1 MVTKKDIDQLFDR
14 GSFMEIGQN
23 RESSVVTGYG
33 RIGDR
38 MVYTFL
44 QDSERDGGAFGVEA
58 AAKIKNIYKLAL
70 KSKMPVVGLLD
81 STGYLIEEGAEALN
95 AFSEVY
101 ALANSARDSILQIMI
116 VGGKCMGQM
125 VSLAGTADFFFKDME
140 MSEAFAKT
148 KELIKVMPP
157 ARGILPEQYETSDDL
172 NRLNT
177 GIESMKDSGHDL
189 LKEISDEGFLLET
202 DSDKAPEL
210 TTGFIKINGIM
221 VAAMANNRTEKGN
234 RISLEGLDKARK
246 LVETA
251 DKFRLALV
259 KISNTDGIEIGAN
272 QNLLVSASA
281 KLWDAFTRSS
291 IPLVDVIT
299 GTVMG
304 GAYSLFNGRGTS
316 TDLTLAWEN
325 SKVNIINSRQ
335 AADILYGPLDPSEI
349 DQKAAEYESTH
360 SAAAFLEEKGLVDK
374 VIAPEE
380 TRKYLA
386 GALESYANL
395 F

>member
-1 MVTKKDIDQLFDR
+1 MVTRKDIDQLFDR
-14 GSFMEIGQN
+14 GSFMEIGDG
-23 RESSVVTGYG
+23 RGSSVVTGYG

-38 MVYTFL
+38 MVYAFL
-44 QDSERDGGAFGVEA
+44 QDSERDGGAFSVA
-58 AAKIKNIYKLAL
+58 AASKIMNIYKLAL
-70 KSKMPVVGLLD
+70 KSRMPVIGLLD
-81 STGYLIEEGAEALN
+81 STGYLIDEGAEALN

-125 VSLAGTADFFFKDME
+125 VSLAGTADFFFRDMDIA
-140 MSEAFAKT
+140 EAFAKT
-148 KELIKVMPP
+148 KDLIKVMPP
-157 ARGILPEQYETSDDL
+157 AKGITPEQYDTSDDL
-172 NRLNT
+172 NRLNE
-177 GIESMKDSGHDL
+177 GIEAMIDSGHDI
-189 LKEISDEGFLLET
+189 LKEISDDGFLLET
-202 DSDKAPEL
+202 DPEKAPEL
-210 TTGFIKINGIM
+210 TTGFIKVNGMM
-221 VAAMANNRTEKGN
+221 VAAMANNKTEKGN
-234 RISLEGLDKARK
+234 RVSLEGLDKARK

-251 DKFRLALV
+251 NKFRLALI

-316 TDLTLAWEN
+316 TDLTFAWN
-325 SKVNIINSRQ
+325 GAKVNIINSRQ
-335 AADILYGPLDPSEI
+335 AADILYGPLEPSEVEA
-349 DQKAAEYESTH
+349 KTAEYENTH
-360 SAAAFLEEKGLVDK
+360 SSAAVLVEKGLVDK

-380 TRKYLA
+380 TRKYIA